1 MDQLLLNTTYCIILM
16 LTYNMY
22 CHILFFKKL
31 FLVLIFF
38 KKASKE
44 SVLPKKEQF
53 YKMDDDLPLPQLV
66 QNLLRLF
73 LMLVVIT
80 GVAVITLREKQKH
93 IPAAD
98 KTIVTVKSKDAPSS
112 AKELLKTRPGFS
124 PASVSGKK
132 KERLFHPIILQ
143 AANRYQVDPALVN
156 AIIMAESG
164 YNPKAVSKK
173 GARGL
178 MQLMPGTAEA
188 LGVKDSFNPEQNID
202 GGVRYF
208 KQLVNQFNGDIK
220 LALAAY
226 NAGSRNVRLYQGIP
240 PFKATQFYIKKVF
253 KYYHIY
259 KSQPAERL
267 DRA

>member
-1 MDQLLLNTTYCIILM
+1 
-16 LTYNMY
+16 
-22 CHILFFKKL
+22 
-31 FLVLIFF
+31 
-38 KKASKE
+38 
-44 SVLPKKEQF
+44 
-53 YKMDDDLPLPQLV
+53 MDDDLPRQQFM
-66 QNLLRLF
+66 QNLLRLL
-73 LMLVVIT
+73 LMVVVIT
-80 GVAVITLREKQKH
+80 GVSVITLAEKQKYM
-93 IPAAD
+93 PVAD
-98 KTIVTVKSKDAPSS
+98 KTIVTVESKSIPFSV
-112 AKELLKTRPGFS
+112 KELSKTRPGLS

-132 KERLFHPIILQ
+132 TESLFHPIILQ

-164 YNPKAVSKK
+164 YNPKAVSKR

-178 MQLMPGTAEA
+178 MQLMPETAQA

-208 KQLVNQFNGDIK
+208 KQLVNQFNGDVK

-226 NAGSRNVRLYQGIP
+226 NAGSRNVRFYQGIP
-240 PFKATQFYIKKVF
+240 PFKATRFYIKKVL

-259 KSQPAERL
+259 KNQPAKRM